1 VIEAKHVQH
10 QIDLRAL
17 ELSREALTR
26 VEVYERHSEER
37 MREMKEDIK
46 ANSEAVVNAITRVH
60 DRVDS
65 IFKSGIAIG
74 GTIIMLLLGVIGYVL
89 TSGLPWGVP

>member
-1 VIEAKHVQH
+1 MIEAKNVQH

-26 VEVYERHSEER
+26 VEVYERHSEDR

-46 ANSEAVVNAITRVH
+46 ANSEAVVNAISRVH

-74 GTIIMLLLGVIGYVL
+74 GTIIVLLLSVISYVL
-89 TSGLPWGVP
+89 TSGLPWNVP

>member
-1 VIEAKHVQH
+1 VIEAKHAQH

-37 MREMKEDIK
+37 MHEMKEDIK

-74 GTIIMLLLGVIGYVL
+74 GTIILLLLGVIGYIL
-89 TSGLPWGVP
+89 TSGLPWGAP

>member
-1 VIEAKHVQH
+1 MIDSSHVQH

-26 VEVYERHSEER
+26 VEVYEKHSEDR
-37 MREMKEDIK
+37 MREMKDDIK
-46 ANSEAVVNAITRVH
+46 ANSETVVGAISRVH

-65 IFKSGIAIG
+65 IFKYGVAIG
-74 GTIIMLLLGVIGYVL
+74 GTVIMLLLGVIGYVF
-89 TSGLPWGVP
+89 TSGLPWWTP